1 MKYFSGKTNAK
12 HEDVHSKRFILPI
25 ALVLTCLFALAMATG
40 CTSQS
45 SPSTDA
51 EQEQASEEVATQQDD
66 SADDSNGSADTQ
78 DATEAEAEAETS
90 TDAENASWGVI
101 PTEEEVELNNKWAD
115 TTVRNALDELVNE
128 GAIAPIPS
136 DAELMGDAFQ
146 YESADPGYGIAFED
160 EAIGAELSADY
171 ILPSGKVI
179 IGRIDYGNEFRPVK
193 ADYADGD
200 WVYEAVGER
209 VPLFYPESLD
219 GHFSAERT
227 ETILEN
233 VPVETFAN
241 STDECDYLII
251 FDSVASHVDE
261 DYYMGSIDRTSVTSL
276 VFVIDVNEG
285 KIVHIEN
292 VGTDTPGSTVE
303 MGQQRGDLLWD
314 EVAAYLN
321 ELLLNRSES

>member
-1 MKYFSGKTNAK
+1 MEFSFEKPNAK
-12 HEDVHSKRFILPI
+12 HEDVHSKIFISPI
-25 ALVLTCLFALAMATG
+25 VFALTCLLALAMATS

-51 EQEQASEEVATQQDD
+51 EQDQASGEVANQQDD
-66 SADDSNGSADTQ
+66 SANDSNGSADTQ
-78 DATEAEAEAETS
+78 YATEAEPETETS
-90 TDAENASWGVI
+90 NAAENASWGEI
-101 PTEEEVELNNKWAD
+101 PTEEEVALNNEWAD

-128 GAIAPIPS
+128 GAIAPIAS
-136 DAELMGDAFQ
+136 DAELMGDAFE
-146 YESADPGYGIAFED
+146 YETADSGYGIAFED
-160 EAIGAELSADY
+160 EAIGAELSDDY
-171 ILPSGKVI
+171 TLPNGKVI
-179 IGRIDYGNEFRPVK
+179 IGRIDYGDEFRPVR

-209 VPLFYPESLD
+209 VPLFYPESLN
-219 GHFSAERT
+219 GHFSDERT
-227 ETILEN
+227 ETILAN

-251 FDSVASHVDE
+251 FDSVTSHVDE

-321 ELLLNRSES
+321 ELLLNRSDG

>member
-1 MKYFSGKTNAK
+1 MKFFSGKMDAK
-12 HEDVHSKRFILPI
+12 QEDVRSKRPILPI
-25 ALVLTCLFALAMATG
+25 AFALACMFALAMATG
-40 CTSQS
+40 CAQQS

-51 EQEQASEEVATQQDD
+51 EQERVSEEASEQRSD

-78 DATEAEAEAETS
+78 DAAESESEAEASA
-90 TDAENASWGVI
+90 DAESASWGEI
-101 PTEEEVELNNKWAD
+101 PTEEEVALNNEWAD

-128 GAIAPIPS
+128 GAIAPIAS

-146 YESADPGYGIAFED
+146 YETTSSGYGIAFED
-160 EAIGAELSADY
+160 EAIGTELSDDY
-171 ILPSGKVI
+171 TLPSGKVI
-179 IGRIDYGNEFRPVK
+179 IGRIDYGNEFRPVR

-200 WVYEAVGER
+200 WIYEAVGER
-209 VPLFYPESLD
+209 VPLFYPESLN
-219 GHFSAERT
+219 GHFDDEGT
-227 ETILEN
+227 ETILAN

-241 STDECDYLII
+241 STDECDYLIV

-261 DYYMGSIDRTSVTSL
+261 DYYMGSIDRTCVTSL
-276 VFVIDVNEG
+276 VFVIDVSEG